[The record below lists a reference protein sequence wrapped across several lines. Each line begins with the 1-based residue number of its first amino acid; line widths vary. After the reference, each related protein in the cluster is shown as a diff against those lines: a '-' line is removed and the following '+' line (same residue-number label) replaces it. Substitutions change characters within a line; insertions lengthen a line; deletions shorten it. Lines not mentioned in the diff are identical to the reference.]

1 MLKRRQWRRRS
12 WRCADEGLEDADV
25 EHIMKASA
33 GRKL

>member
-1 MLKRRQWRRRS
+1 VQERRQQRWNGRRVT
-12 WRCADEGLEDADV
+12 DKLLEDADM